1 MPLHAF
7 LDSSVTGT
15 GTQQGREGKTPVNA
29 FNHHAAPDANQVFVI
44 RKKIDAS
51 TPAYHDAMTAK
62 TVFSKWNLELWH
74 MPRSGPECNYVT
86 ITLEGATIAWI
97 SQVMPDLYTPEFAN
111 LHEYEEIAFSF
122 TKSNYVKKSEP
133 K

>member
-15 GTQQGREGKTPVNA
+15 GTQKGREGKTPVTA
-29 FNHHAAPDANQVFVI
+29 FNHYAAPKESQAFVI

-51 TPAYHDAMTAK
+51 TPEFHRAMKDETIF
-62 TVFSKWNLELWH
+62 TKWNLDLWH

-86 ITLEGATIAWI
+86 ISLEGAKIAWI
-97 SQVMPDLYTPEFAN
+97 SLVMPDLQSPESAN
-111 LHEYEEIAFSF
+111 IHEYEEIAFSF
-122 TKSNYVKKSEP
+122 TKATYTKKSEGS
-133 K
+133 